1 MNEFVARG
9 LSGANPLHVLAALG
23 LLRLGTRLS
32 PGLCMAWQQLDGAW
46 RPAYSPVPDA
56 EVFTDCL
63 AHGLRMLA
71 TVSQTDKAL
80 NSKVRRLNT
89 ALKKAREARKEQE
102 KALRTLKRKDG
113 LSKEQVDEHR
123 RETLPPL
130 DAEVQR
136 AEDALRDVQSAL
148 QRANGLGIAHV
159 GDAIGVDASEFR
171 QGGCEALELWMT
183 AAPGAQIE
191 QPADPWML
199 VSQWPA
205 LASDAVQDQGKV
217 IPTPYSFSNGS
228 GGQYL
233 LKDFRSCA
241 ARLTPTLLRA
251 SLSGQGSATANDA
264 TSLNWDPSDQVS
276 HALVWQDPQNRDKAT
291 DAGANA
297 LAYLGLSLVP
307 AVPRA
312 RGLQAVGWHKAPPG
326 GFVWPIWT
334 VPLGIDSVASL
345 MATIALDGNLDM
357 QAWRARGVH
366 ELRLASRV
374 NPDGKRN
381 FFAPSRP
388 VG

>member
-1 MNEFVARG
+1 VTEFVVRG
-9 LSGANPLHVLAALG
+9 WSGANPLHVLAALG
-23 LLRLGTRLS
+23 LLRLGARLS
-32 PGLCMAWQQLDGAW
+32 PGLRMAWQQVDGAW
-46 RPAYSPVPDA
+46 RPVYSPVPDA
-56 EVFTDCL
+56 GVFTDRL
-63 AHGLRMLA
+63 AHGLRMLG
-71 TVSQTDKAL
+71 TVSEADPAL
-80 NSKVRRLNT
+80 NSRVRRLNT
-89 ALKKAREARKEQE
+89 ALKNARKEREQQE
-102 KALRTLKRKDG
+102 KTLRALKREAG

-123 RETLPPL
+123 REILPPL

-136 AEDALRDVQSAL
+136 AEDTLREAQSAL
-148 QRANGLGIAHV
+148 QRANGLGIAHI
-159 GDAIGVDASEFR
+159 GDAIGVGASAFR
-171 QGGCEALELWMT
+171 HGGREALELWLRT
-183 AAPGAQIE
+183 TPSAQIE
-191 QPADPWML
+191 QPADPSLL

-217 IPTPYSFSNGS
+217 VPTPYSFSNGS

-251 SLSGQGSATANDA
+251 SLGGQGSATVDDA

-276 HALVWQDPQNRDKAT
+276 HALVWQDPQHRDKAT
-291 DAGANA
+291 DVGANA

-312 RGLQAVGWHKAPPG
+312 GGLQAVGWHKVNPG
-326 GFVWPIWT
+326 GFVWPIWS
-334 VPLGIDSVASL
+334 VPLGIDPVASL
-345 MATIALDGNLDM
+345 MAAIALDSNVDM

-366 ELRLASRV
+366 EVRLASRV